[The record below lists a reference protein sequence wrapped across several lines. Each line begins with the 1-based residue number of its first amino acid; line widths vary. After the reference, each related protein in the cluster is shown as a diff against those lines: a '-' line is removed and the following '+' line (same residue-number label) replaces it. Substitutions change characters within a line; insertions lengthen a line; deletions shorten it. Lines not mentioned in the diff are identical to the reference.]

1 MMSQCNDT
9 SLLFAVV
16 CTLVVVNIVVIFL
29 PKIISVV
36 VFDSVTSCWR
46 STTVCLHKSGLHMT
60 RGGTKAAASAHNAR
74 WAEDLFESL
83 PRTAEGV
90 DLMMSKKSPTGYQ
103 GVWRDKCST
112 SRRRFIAEVN
122 LSSAEQKR
130 LVVSHSLLS
139 LGTFDT
145 AVKGAV
151 SHARFRLVCA
161 TPSPPQPIDYN

>member
-1 MMSQCNDT
+1 MEYHLYNFVCLWQGDPRSPCAVT
-9 SLLFAVV
+9 SLD
-16 CTLVVVNIVVIFL
+16 N
-29 PKIISVV
+29 
-36 VFDSVTSCWR
+36 R
-46 STTVCLHKSGLHMT
+46 LHMT
-60 RGGTKAAASAHNAR
+60 RGGTKAAASAHDAR
-74 WAEDLFESL
+74 WTEDLFESL

-90 DLMMSKKSPTGYQ
+90 DLIMSKKSPTGYQ

>member
-1 MMSQCNDT
+1 MGGGPIRITTAHRGRSGSDYEQE
-9 SLLFAVV
+9 
-16 CTLVVVNIVVIFL
+16 
-29 PKIISVV
+29 
-36 VFDSVTSCWR
+36 VT
-46 STTVCLHKSGLHMT
+46 
-60 RGGTKAAASAHNAR
+60 
-74 WAEDLFESL
+74 
-83 PRTAEGV
+83 
-90 DLMMSKKSPTGYQ
+90 TGYQ

-112 SRRRFIAEVN
+112 SGRRFIAEVN

-161 TPSPPQPIDYN
+161 TPSPPQPIMCRARGAELDRARVQRGRWRRIRGALRSVPSLIVR